1 MLLLAILNGYAT
13 NIFSCG
19 SATHEPIG
27 LRCTLMNTIEEIQ
40 QSINL
45 CIAEVKRYKPL
56 TLDEYRPIYNIL
68 NRYVKLNSFL
78 IFMIPVSI
86 LVAIVSIVI
95 WVFFPNINV
104 IILWIVKI
112 ALVLSFIQFSTSIY
126 LDNKID
132 SKLEKIISVNNLN
145 TYWLDLDSFNEI
157 SADTYQLISEL
168 SEDNSDFKQKVK
180 EILNIRNGVLLTF
193 DYYNLKTNMLIN
205 LNKEIKAINESNRKR
220 DTILSN
226 LIGEKGEIDH
236 D

>member
-13 NIFSCG
+13 IIFSCG

-45 CIAEVKRYKPL
+45 CIAEVKKYKPL
-56 TLDEYRPIYNIL
+56 TLDEYKTIYNIL

-86 LVAIVSIVI
+86 LVTIASIVI
-95 WVFFPNINV
+95 WVYFPNINV

-112 ALVLSFIQFSTSIY
+112 ALALSFIQFTASIY

-132 SKLEKIISVNNLN
+132 SKLEKIISANNLN

-168 SEDNSDFKQKVK
+168 TEDHSEFKQKVK
-180 EILNIRNGVLLTF
+180 QVLTYRNGKLLTF
-193 DYYNLKTNMLIN
+193 DYYNLKTNTLKN
-205 LNKEIKAINESNRKR
+205 LNQELKAMNESKR
-220 DTILSN
+220 RRDSILSN
-226 LIGEKGEIDH
+226 LIDEKKGE
-236 D
+236 